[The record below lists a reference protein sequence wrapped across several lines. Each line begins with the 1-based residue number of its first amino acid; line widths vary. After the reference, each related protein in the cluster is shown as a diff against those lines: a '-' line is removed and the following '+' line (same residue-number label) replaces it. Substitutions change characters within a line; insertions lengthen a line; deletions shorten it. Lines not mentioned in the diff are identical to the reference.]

1 MAGAMKMPGTLLMI
15 TLASVFL
22 TAKAGDVMVPDIGG
36 GLLNVKVVSLKER
49 RFTTTIRQQHDYS
62 CGSAA
67 LATLLTYQYKH
78 PVSEETVFKAM
89 WEKGDQAKIGRE
101 GFSLLD
107 IKRYLEDIGY
117 SADGYVAPLERLA
130 SVGIP
135 AIVLIRDNGYN
146 HFVVVRGIQDGMVAV
161 ADPSVGARVIPK
173 AQFEKMRLN
182 RILFVINGR
191 KEQVAYNRA
200 ADWKIREKAPIGV
213 ALGTDS
219 LASAI
224 VLRRSPSDY

>member
-1 MAGAMKMPGTLLMI
+1 MKIAGSLLLI
-15 TLASVFL
+15 ILSAVFL
-22 TAKAGDVMVPDIGG
+22 TARAGNVMIPDMGG
-36 GLLNVKVVSLKER
+36 GLLNVKIASLKER

-67 LATLLTYQYKH
+67 LATLLTYQYNQ

-89 WEKGDQAKIGRE
+89 WEKGDQAKISRD

-107 IKRYLEDIGY
+107 IKHYLEDIGY

-146 HFVVVRGIQDGMVAV
+146 HFVVVRGMQDGRVAI
-161 ADPSVGARVIPK
+161 ADPSMGARVIPLV
-173 AQFEKMRLN
+173 QFEKMRLN
-182 RILFVINGR
+182 RILFVINGH
-191 KEQVAYNRA
+191 KEQVAFNRA
-200 ADWKIREKAPIGV
+200 ADWHIREKAPIGAV
-213 ALGTDS
+213 LGTDS
-219 LASAI
+219 LASSI
-224 VLRRSPSDY
+224 LLRRSPSDY

>member
-1 MAGAMKMPGTLLMI
+1 MPGTLLMI

-22 TAKAGDVMVPDIGG
+22 TAKAGDVMVPDVGG
-36 GLLNVKVVSLKER
+36 GLLNVKVVSMKER
-49 RFTTTIRQQHDYS
+49 RFATTIRQQHDYS

-67 LATLLTYQYKH
+67 LATLLTHHYRH

-89 WEKGDQAKIGRE
+89 WEKGDQAKISRE

-107 IKRYLEDIGY
+107 IKRYLESTGY
-117 SADGYVAPLERLA
+117 SADGYEAPLERLA

-135 AIVLIRDNGYN
+135 SIVLIRDNGYN
-146 HFVVVRGIQDGMVAV
+146 HFVVVRGIRDGKVAV
-161 ADPSVGARVIPK
+161 ADPSVGARVIPQE
-173 AQFEKMRLN
+173 QFEKMRLN

-191 KEQVAYNRA
+191 KEQVAFNRD

-213 ALGTDS
+213 ALGADN
-219 LASAI
+219 LASSI
-224 VLRRSPSDY
+224 LLRRSPGDY

>member
-1 MAGAMKMPGTLLMI
+1 MNMPGTLLMI

-22 TAKAGDVMVPDIGG
+22 TAKAGDVMVPDVGG
-36 GLLNVKVVSLKER
+36 GLLNVKVVSMKER
-49 RFTTTIRQQHDYS
+49 RFATTIRQQHDYS

-67 LATLLTYQYKH
+67 LATLLSHHYRH

-107 IKRYLEDIGY
+107 IKRYLEGAGY
-117 SADGYVAPLERLA
+117 SADGYEAPLERLA
-130 SVGIP
+130 AVGIP

-146 HFVVVRGIQDGMVAV
+146 HFVVVRGIRDGMVAV
-161 ADPSVGARVIPK
+161 ADPSVGARVIPQK
-173 AQFEKMRLN
+173 QFDSMRLN

-191 KEQVAYNRA
+191 KEQVAFNRD

-219 LASAI
+219 LASSI
-224 VLRRSPSDY
+224 MLRRSPSDY

>member
-1 MAGAMKMPGTLLMI
+1 MPGTLLVI

-22 TAKAGDVMVPDIGG
+22 TAKAGDVMVPDVGG
-36 GLLNVKVVSLKER
+36 GLLNVKVVSMKER
-49 RFTTTIRQQHDYS
+49 RFATTIRQQHDYS

-67 LATLLTYQYKH
+67 LATLLTHHYRH
-78 PVSEETVFKAM
+78 PVSEETVFKSM
-89 WEKGDQAKIGRE
+89 WEKGDQTKISRE

-107 IKRYLEDIGY
+107 IKRYLEGTGY
-117 SADGYVAPLERLA
+117 SADGYEAPLERLA

-146 HFVVVRGIQDGMVAV
+146 HFVVVRGIQDGKVAV
-161 ADPSVGARVIPK
+161 ADPSVGARVIPQK
-173 AQFEKMRLN
+173 QFEKMRLN

-191 KEQVAYNRA
+191 KEQVAFNRA

-213 ALGTDS
+213 ALGADS
-219 LASAI
+219 LASSI
-224 VLRRSPSDY
+224 LLRRSPSDY

>member
-1 MAGAMKMPGTLLMI
+1 MPGTLLMI

-22 TAKAGDVMVPDIGG
+22 TAKAGDVMVPDVGG
-36 GLLNVKVVSLKER
+36 GLLNVKVVSMKER
-49 RFTTTIRQQHDYS
+49 RFATTIRQQHDYS

-67 LATLLTYQYKH
+67 LATLLTHHYRH

-89 WEKGDQAKIGRE
+89 WEKGDQAKISRE

-107 IKRYLEDIGY
+107 IKRYLEGTGY
-117 SADGYVAPLERLA
+117 SADGYEAPLERLA

-146 HFVVVRGIQDGMVAV
+146 HFVVVRGIQDGKVAV
-161 ADPSVGARVIPK
+161 ADPSVGARVIPQE
-173 AQFEKMRLN
+173 QFEKMRLN

-191 KEQVAYNRA
+191 KEQVAFNRD

-219 LASAI
+219 LASSI
-224 VLRRSPSDY
+224 LLRRSPSDY

>member
-1 MAGAMKMPGTLLMI
+1 MV
-15 TLASVFL
+15 TLASVIL
-22 TAKAGDVMVPDIGG
+22 TARAGDVMVPDIGG

-67 LATLLTYQYKH
+67 LATLLTYQYQH
-78 PVSEETVFKAM
+78 PVSEEAVFKDM
-89 WEKGDQAKIGRE
+89 WERGDQAKIRRE

-107 IKRYLEDIGY
+107 IKRYLEGIGY
-117 SADGYVAPLERLA
+117 SADGYAVPLEKLA
-130 SVGIP
+130 AVGIP

-146 HFVVVRGIQDGMVAV
+146 HFVVVRGIQAGMVAV
-161 ADPSVGARVIPK
+161 ADPSMGARVIPL
-173 AQFEKMRLN
+173 AQFEKMQLN

-191 KEQVAYNRA
+191 KEHVAFNRA
-200 ADWKIREKAPIGV
+200 ADWKIREKAPIGA

-224 VLRRSPSDY
+224 LLRRSPSDY

>member
-1 MAGAMKMPGTLLMI
+1 MPGTLLMI

-22 TAKAGDVMVPDIGG
+22 TAKAGDVMVPDVGG
-36 GLLNVKVVSLKER
+36 GLLNVKVVSMKER
-49 RFTTTIRQQHDYS
+49 RFATTIRQQHDYS

-67 LATLLTYQYKH
+67 LATLLTHHYRH

-89 WEKGDQAKIGRE
+89 WEKGDQAKISRE

-107 IKRYLEDIGY
+107 IKRYLEGTGY
-117 SADGYVAPLERLA
+117 SADGYEAPLERLA

-146 HFVVVRGIQDGMVAV
+146 HFVVVRGIQDGKVAV
-161 ADPSVGARVIPK
+161 ADPSVGARVIPQE
-173 AQFEKMRLN
+173 QFEKMRLN

-191 KEQVAYNRA
+191 KEQVAFNRD

-213 ALGTDS
+213 ALGADS
-219 LASAI
+219 LASSI
-224 VLRRSPSDY
+224 LLRRSPSDY

>member
-1 MAGAMKMPGTLLMI
+1 MPGTLLMI
-15 TLASVFL
+15 TLTSVFL
-22 TAKAGDVMVPDIGG
+22 TAKAGDVMVPDVGG

-49 RFTTTIRQQHDYS
+49 RFATTIRQQHDYS

-67 LATLLTYQYKH
+67 LATLLTYQYRH

-89 WEKGDQAKIGRE
+89 WEKGDQAKISSE

-107 IKRYLEDIGY
+107 IKRYLEGIGY
-117 SADGYVAPLERLA
+117 SADGYVAPLEKLA

-146 HFVVVRGIQDGMVAV
+146 HFVVVRGIRGGMVAV
-161 ADPSVGARVIPK
+161 ADPSVGARVIPQ
-173 AQFEKMRLN
+173 AQFEKMLLN
-182 RILFVINGR
+182 RILLVINGR
-191 KEQVAYNRA
+191 KDQMAFNRP

-213 ALGTDS
+213 ALGADN

-224 VLRRSPSDY
+224 MLRRSPSDY

>member
-1 MAGAMKMPGTLLMI
+1 MKTAGSLLLVI
-15 TLASVFL
+15 LSATFL
-22 TAKAGDVMVPDIGG
+22 TARAGEVMIPDMGG
-36 GLLNVKVVSLKER
+36 GLLGVKITSLKER
-49 RFTTTIRQQHDYS
+49 RFTTIIRQQHDYS

-67 LATLLTYQYKH
+67 LATLLTYQYDH
-78 PVSEETVFKAM
+78 PVDEQTVFKAM
-89 WEKGDQAKIGRE
+89 WEQGDQAKISRE

-107 IKRYLEDIGY
+107 IKQYLENIGY
-117 SADGYVAPLERLA
+117 SADGYVAPLEKLA

-161 ADPSVGARVIPK
+161 GDPSIGARRIPL

-191 KEQVAYNRA
+191 KEQAVFNRA
-200 ADWKIREKAPIGV
+200 ADWKIREKAPVGSV
-213 ALGTDS
+213 FRVDS
-219 LASAI
+219 LASSI
-224 VLRRSPSDY
+224 LLRRSPGDY

>member
-1 MAGAMKMPGTLLMI
+1 MKMPGALFFI
-15 TLASVFL
+15 TLTSIFL
-22 TAKAGDVMVPDIGG
+22 TAKAGDVIVPDVGG

-89 WEKGDQAKIGRE
+89 WERGDQAKISRE

-107 IKRYLEDIGY
+107 IKRYLENVGY
-117 SADGYVAPLERLA
+117 SADGYEAPLEKLA

-146 HFVVVRGIQDGMVAV
+146 HFVVVRGIQDGQVAV
-161 ADPSVGARVIPK
+161 ADPSVGARVIPQK
-173 AQFEKMRLN
+173 QFERMRLN

-191 KEQVAYNRA
+191 KEQVAFNRD
-200 ADWKIREKAPIGV
+200 ADWKIREKAPIGA

-219 LASAI
+219 LASSI
-224 VLRRSPSDY
+224 LLRRTPSDY

>member
-1 MAGAMKMPGTLLMI
+1 MPGTVLMM
-15 TLASVFL
+15 TLTSVFL
-22 TAKAGDVMVPDIGG
+22 TAKAGDVMLPDVGG

-78 PVSEETVFKAM
+78 PVSEETAFKAM
-89 WEKGDQAKIGRE
+89 WERGDQAKISRE

-107 IKRYLEDIGY
+107 IKLYLEGIGY
-117 SADGYVAPLERLA
+117 SADGYVAPLEKLA
-130 SVGIP
+130 SVGVP

-161 ADPSVGARVIPK
+161 ADPSVGARVIPQ
-173 AQFEKMRLN
+173 ARFEKMLLN
-182 RILFVINGR
+182 RILLVINGR
-191 KEQVAYNRA
+191 KDQVAFNRP

-213 ALGTDS
+213 ALGTDN

-224 VLRRSPSDY
+224 MLRRSPSDY

>member
-1 MAGAMKMPGTLLMI
+1 MPGTLLMI

-22 TAKAGDVMVPDIGG
+22 TAKAGDVMVPDVGG

-49 RFTTTIRQQHDYS
+49 RFATTIRQQHDYS

-67 LATLLTYQYKH
+67 LATLLTHHYRH

-107 IKRYLEDIGY
+107 IKRYLESAGY
-117 SADGYVAPLERLA
+117 SADGYEAPLERLA
-130 SVGIP
+130 AVGIP

-146 HFVVVRGIQDGMVAV
+146 HFVVVRGIRDGMVAV
-161 ADPSVGARVIPK
+161 ADPSVGARVIPQK
-173 AQFEKMRLN
+173 QFDSMRLN

-191 KEQVAYNRA
+191 KEHVAFNRD
-200 ADWKIREKAPIGV
+200 ADWKIREKAPIGI

-219 LASAI
+219 LASSI
-224 VLRRSPSDY
+224 LLRRASSDY

>member
-1 MAGAMKMPGTLLMI
+1 MPGTLLMI

-22 TAKAGDVMVPDIGG
+22 TAKAGDVMVPDVGG
-36 GLLNVKVVSLKER
+36 GLLNVKVVSMKER
-49 RFTTTIRQQHDYS
+49 RFATTIRQQHDYS

-67 LATLLTYQYKH
+67 LATLLTHHYRH
-78 PVSEETVFKAM
+78 PVSEETVFKSM
-89 WEKGDQAKIGRE
+89 WDKGDQAKISRE

-107 IKRYLEDIGY
+107 IKRYLESTGY
-117 SADGYVAPLERLA
+117 SADGYEAPLERLA

-146 HFVVVRGIQDGMVAV
+146 HFVVVRGIRDGKVAV
-161 ADPSVGARVIPK
+161 ADPSVGARVIPQE
-173 AQFEKMRLN
+173 QFEKMRLN

-191 KEQVAYNRA
+191 KEQVAFNRD

-213 ALGTDS
+213 ALGADN
-219 LASAI
+219 LASSI
-224 VLRRSPSDY
+224 LLRRSPSDY

>member
-1 MAGAMKMPGTLLMI
+1 MRIPGTLLLI
-15 TLASVFL
+15 TLTSIFL
-22 TAKAGDVMVPDIGG
+22 TARAGDVMVPDVGG

-67 LATLLTYQYKH
+67 LATLLTYHYKD
-78 PVSEETVFKAM
+78 PVSEETVFKTM
-89 WEKGDQAKIGRE
+89 WEIGDQAKISRE

-107 IKRYLEDIGY
+107 IKRYLESAGY
-117 SADGYVAPLERLA
+117 SADGYEAPLERLA

-146 HFVVVRGIQDGMVAV
+146 HFVVVRGIRDGQVAV
-161 ADPSVGARVIPK
+161 ADPSIGARVIPQE
-173 AQFEKMRLN
+173 QFERMRLN

-191 KEQVAYNRA
+191 KEQVAFNRD
-200 ADWKIREKAPIGV
+200 ADWKIREKAPIGI
-213 ALGTDS
+213 ALDTAS
-219 LASAI
+219 LASSLL
-224 VLRRSPSDY
+224 LRRSPSDY

>member
-1 MAGAMKMPGTLLMI
+1 MNMPGTLLMV
-15 TLASVFL
+15 TLASVIL
-22 TAKAGDVMVPDIGG
+22 TARAGDVMVPDIGG

-67 LATLLTYQYKH
+67 LATLLTYQYQH
-78 PVSEETVFKAM
+78 PVSEEAVFKDM
-89 WEKGDQAKIGRE
+89 WERGDQAKIRRE

-107 IKRYLEDIGY
+107 IKRYLEGIGY
-117 SADGYVAPLERLA
+117 SADGYAVPLEKLA
-130 SVGIP
+130 AVGIP

-146 HFVVVRGIQDGMVAV
+146 HFVVVRGIQAGMVAV
-161 ADPSVGARVIPK
+161 ADPSMGARVIPL
-173 AQFEKMRLN
+173 AQFEKMQLN

-191 KEQVAYNRA
+191 KEHVAFNRA
-200 ADWKIREKAPIGV
+200 ADWKIREKAPIGA

-224 VLRRSPSDY
+224 LLRRSPSDY

>member
-1 MAGAMKMPGTLLMI
+1 MPGTLLMI

-22 TAKAGDVMVPDIGG
+22 TAKAGDVMVPDVGG
-36 GLLNVKVVSLKER
+36 GLLNVKVVSMKER
-49 RFTTTIRQQHDYS
+49 RFATTIRQQHDYS

-67 LATLLTYQYKH
+67 LATLLTHHYRH
-78 PVSEETVFKAM
+78 PVSEETVFKSM
-89 WEKGDQAKIGRE
+89 WEKGDQAKISRE

-107 IKRYLEDIGY
+107 VKRYLEGTGY
-117 SADGYVAPLERLA
+117 SADGYEAPLERLA

-146 HFVVVRGIQDGMVAV
+146 HFVVVRGIQDGKVAV
-161 ADPSVGARVIPK
+161 ADPSVGARVIPQK
-173 AQFEKMRLN
+173 QFEKMRLN

-191 KEQVAYNRA
+191 KEQVAFNRA

-213 ALGTDS
+213 ALGADS
-219 LASAI
+219 LASSI
-224 VLRRSPSDY
+224 LLRRSPSDY